1 MRQLGAALVLATLL
15 AACGSHVPGRAAA
28 AGAAGAKALALRGGF
43 VNEAFGDR
51 TYKLYVPKALPAGNV
66 PLVVM
71 LHGCTQDPD
80 QFAAGTRMNALA
92 DKEGALVLYPD
103 QPRLAH
109 PFKCWKWFDPAS
121 QQRAGK
127 GEAGIIA
134 GMVEQVAKA
143 RPVDRGAIYAAG
155 ISAGGAMT
163 AILGATYPDV
173 FSAISVASGIE
184 YAAASS
190 EMEGRTVMSKGGPDP
205 ATTGRRAYEAMGQH
219 ARVMPTIVFH
229 GADDR
234 IVAPL
239 NADQV
244 VGQWAQTN
252 DLAANGKDD
261 DDVDAVPD
269 GKEEAQAPNGR
280 RYTRW
285 FFKDAQGKTV
295 IEKVA
300 VSGMGHAWSGGDS
313 AGSYTDPLGPDA
325 TRMTWDF
332 FRANRRKAAKV

>member
-1 MRQLGAALVLATLL
+1 MYKRQVQ
-15 AACGSHVPGRAAA
+15 
-28 AGAAGAKALALRGGF
+28 
-43 VNEAFGDR
+43 EAFGDR
-51 TYKLYVPKALPAGNV
+51 TYKLYVPKALPATGNV
-66 PLVVM
+66 PMVVM

-92 DKEGALVLYPD
+92 DKEGFLVMYPD

-109 PFKCWKWFDPAS
+109 MMKCWKWFEPAN
-121 QQRAGK
+121 QRRDGK
-127 GEAGIIA
+127 GEPAVIA

-163 AILGATYPDV
+163 AIMGATYPDL
-173 FSAISVASGIE
+173 FSAISVASGLE
-184 YAAASS
+184 FAAASS
-190 EMEGRTVMSKGGPDP
+190 EMEGRTVMSQGGPDP
-205 ATTGRRAYEAMGQH
+205 KLTGTKAFQVMGER
-219 ARVMPTIVFH
+219 ARVLPTIVFH

-234 IVAPL
+234 IVAPV

-252 DLAANGKDD
+252 DLALNGKDND
-261 DDVDAVPD
+261 DIDAVPD
-269 GKEEAQAPNGR
+269 DKLEAQAENGR

-300 VSGMGHAWSGGDS
+300 VAGMGHAWSGGDT
-313 AGSYTDPLGPDA
+313 AGSYTDPKGPNA
-325 TRMTWDF
+325 TQMTWDF
-332 FRANRRKAAKV
+332 FRANKRVLKRL

>member
-1 MRQLGAALVLATLL
+1 MQ
-15 AACGSHVPGRAAA
+15 
-28 AGAAGAKALALRGGF
+28 
-43 VNEAFGDR
+43 EAFGDR
-51 TYKLYVPKALPAGNV
+51 TYKLYVPKALPATGNV
-66 PLVVM
+66 PMVVM

-92 DKEGALVLYPD
+92 DKEGFLVMYPD

-109 PFKCWKWFDPAS
+109 MMKCWKWFEPAN
-121 QQRAGK
+121 QRRDGK
-127 GEAGIIA
+127 GEPAVIA

-173 FSAISVASGIE
+173 FSAISVASGLE
-184 YAAASS
+184 FAAASS
-190 EMEGRTVMSKGGPDP
+190 EMEGRTVMSQGGPDP
-205 ATTGRRAYEAMGQH
+205 KGNGTKAYQVMGER
-219 ARVMPTIVFH
+219 ARVLPTIVFH

-244 VGQWAQTN
+244 VAQWAQTN
-252 DLAANGKDD
+252 DLASDGKDND
-261 DDVDAVPD
+261 DIDAVAD
-269 GKEEAQAPNGR
+269 DKLEGQAENGR

-285 FFKDAQGKTV
+285 FFKDAAGKTV

-300 VSGMGHAWSGGDS
+300 IAGMGHAWSGGDA
-313 AGSYTDPLGPDA
+313 AGSYTDPKGPNA
-325 TRMTWDF
+325 TQMTWDF
-332 FRANRRKAAKV
+332 FRANKRVLKRL